1 VASLNKSIIRK
12 TELTANDINKFLSGT
27 PMAKLGDSFI
37 AAEAET
43 GIGADYWLAIACHES
58 GKGTGGYAK
67 APWYN
72 LFSWGI
78 HDSETMPVSV
88 SQFKGFEAC
97 IARVPPQIKAI
108 LDDTDNWRNTKA
120 KKLGFIPSGLS
131 GIGCWYAKDSLW
143 AQKVEG
149 WRQVFIQSLDPN
161 QQTMFWASDV
171 IGMYNEPTKPNEPV
185 TRLTQAYAL
194 RKALGGKA

>member
-12 TELTANDINKFLSGT
+12 TDLTANDINKFLAGT
-27 PMAKLGDSFI
+27 PMAGLGDAFI

-43 GIGADYWLAIACHES
+43 GGGADYWLAIACHES

-67 APWYN
+67 APYSN

-78 HDSETMPVSV
+78 HDSGPRPEGRFSSFADCIKSV
-88 SQFKGFEAC
+88 TADLT
-97 IARVPPQIKAI
+97 AI
-108 LDDTDNWRNTKA
+108 LKNPGNYRHAIA
-120 KKLGFIPSGLS
+120 KKAGALPQSLA
-131 GIGCWYAKDSLW
+131 GIGSWYASDKQW
-143 AQKVEG
+143 AEKVEG

-161 QQTMFWASDV
+161 QQVMFWASDV
-171 IGMYNEPTKPNEPV
+171 GMYNAPVRPEDPV

-194 RKALGGKA
+194 RKILGGKA